1 MLLREIVQ
9 KISKTAAAYLV
20 GAIALIQLAP
30 VFFTTFPPEEI
41 IGLSQDSIMEILF
54 ITVALGFP
62 IALTSAYFFDGN
74 SKPLKQK
81 TKERQV
87 TASGD
92 YKQKIAVIPFA
103 NLNKDDDG
111 AFLVDGIVEDLITE
125 FSMISEIEIVS
136 RQTCFNLRD
145 AHLSHKKYREDYE
158 LDYIVSGSIRT
169 IDERIRIS
177 VELSETPDGN
187 VIWSNKYDR
196 VKEDI
201 FDIQDEIVRKITIA
215 LIGGIEISSL
225 KRAHRKPTENMTS
238 YEFLLKGKD
247 NHHKFTKEA
256 NEAALHNLDQAILM
270 DTNNAQAYAWKA
282 CVIGQ
287 ALGRGYCEMTNDKID
302 ELLELLNKALEVDPN
317 DFECHRMQAEVYLS
331 MHDFDKSKIS
341 GQKATSMNPN
351 DPRVISV
358 YGEALLRL
366 NDVEK
371 GIEYLEK
378 AYELDPI
385 PQGQTTSDRR
395 LAALFL
401 GYFLKNDFDH
411 CQKLNRD
418 IVNIDIRTWLLN
430 SYICN
435 KEETN
440 YLKDSWFIVGL
451 DQFKSSDWDMEVD
464 RFHLNNDPLK
474 TRLIDFAKTI

>member
-20 GAIALIQLAP
+20 GGIALIQLAP
-30 VFFTTFPPEEI
+30 VFFNTFPAE
-41 IGLSQDSIMEILF
+41 SIFGVSEAIVMQFLF
-54 ITVALGFP
+54 IIVGLGFP
-62 IALTSAYFFDGN
+62 ATLSFAYFYGG
-74 SKPLKQK
+74 SKEENDQYI
-81 TKERQV
+81 TKHV

-92 YKQKIAVIPFA
+92 YKLKIAVIPFA

-136 RQTCFNLRD
+136 RQTCFNLREEN
-145 AHLSHKKYREDYE
+145 LSHKQYREDYE
-158 LDYIVSGSIRT
+158 LDYIVSGSIRAVE
-169 IDERIRIS
+169 DRIRIS
-177 VELSETPDGN
+177 VELSETPEGN

-238 YEFLLKGKD
+238 YEFLLKGKE

-256 NEAALHNLDQAILM
+256 NDEAMRNLDSAISA
-270 DTNNAQAYAWKA
+270 DKNNAQAYAWKA

-287 ALGRGYCEMTNDKID
+287 ALGRGYCEMSNEKVD
-302 ELLELLNKALEVDPN
+302 ELMELLDKALEVDQN
-317 DFECHRMQAEVYLS
+317 DFECHRMLSEVYLS
-331 MHDFDKSKIS
+331 MHDFEKSKES
-341 GQKATSMNPN
+341 GHKATTLNPN

-358 YGEALLRL
+358 YGESLLRL
-366 NDVEK
+366 GELDQ
-371 GIEYLEK
+371 GIEFLEK
-378 AYELDPI
+378 AYELDPV

-401 GYFLKNDFDH
+401 GYYLKKDFTK
-411 CQKLNRD
+411 CQDLNKE
-418 IVNIDIRTWLLN
+418 IVEIDVRTWLLN
-430 SYICN
+430 FHLHTIN
-435 KEETN
+435 
-440 YLKDSWFIVGL
+440 
-451 DQFKSSDWDMEVD
+451 SSDCLNDGWFKKGKVKYKDLDWEMEID
-464 RFHLNNDPLK
+464 RFHLNNDGLNK
-474 TRLIDFAKTI
+474 ELLETVQAI

>member
-1 MLLREIVQ
+1 MLREIIQ

-20 GAIALIQLAP
+20 GGIAIIQLAP
-30 VFFTTFPPEEI
+30 VFFNTFPPEDLLGI
-41 IGLSQDSIMEILF
+41 NKDALMQSLF
-54 ITVALGFP
+54 IFVAIGFP
-62 IALTSAYFFDGN
+62 LVLILTYLLS
-74 SKPLKQK
+74 SKEDSSSNNKNKQI
-81 TKERQV
+81 

-92 YKQKIAVIPFA
+92 YKQKIAVIPFT
-103 NLNKDDDG
+103 NLNKDEDG

-145 AHLSHKKYREDYE
+145 ENLSHGEYREKYE
-158 LDYIVSGSIRT
+158 LDYIVSGSIRAV
-169 IDERIRIS
+169 ENRLRIS

-215 LIGGIEISSL
+215 LLGGIEISSL
-225 KRAHRKPTENMTS
+225 KRAHRKPTESMTS

-256 NEAALHNLDQAILM
+256 NDEAMKSLDLAISA
-270 DTNNAQAYAWKA
+270 DENNAQAYAWKA

-287 ALGRGYCEMTNDKID
+287 ALGRGYCEMSDDKVG
-302 ELLELLNKALEVDPN
+302 ELLGLLDKALEVDKN
-317 DFECHRMQAEVYLS
+317 DFECHRMLSEVYLS
-331 MHDFDKSKIS
+331 MHDFEKSKES
-341 GQKATSMNPN
+341 GQKATSINPN

-366 NDVEK
+366 RELDS

-401 GYFLKNDFDH
+401 GYYLKEDFEK
-411 CQKLNRD
+411 CQAINSEIL
-418 IVNIDIRTWLLN
+418 NIDVRTWLLN
-430 SYICN
+430 FHLHQIQSMDCSQDN
-435 KEETN
+435 
-440 YLKDSWFIVGL
+440 WFIKGIKEFENL
-451 DQFKSSDWDMEVD
+451 DWKMEID
-464 RFHLNNDPLK
+464 RFHLNNDELNNE
-474 TRLIDFAKTI
+474 LLSVVQSI

>member
-20 GAIALIQLAP
+20 GGIALIQLAP
-30 VFFTTFPPEEI
+30 VFFNTFPAE
-41 IGLSQDSIMEILF
+41 SIFGVSEAIVMQFLF
-54 ITVALGFP
+54 IIVGLGFP
-62 IALTSAYFFDGN
+62 ATLSFAYFYGG
-74 SKPLKQK
+74 SKEENDQYI
-81 TKERQV
+81 TKHV

-92 YKQKIAVIPFA
+92 YKLKIAVIPFA

-136 RQTCFNLRD
+136 RQTCFNLREEN
-145 AHLSHKKYREDYE
+145 LSHKQYREDYE
-158 LDYIVSGSIRT
+158 LDYIVSGSIRAVE
-169 IDERIRIS
+169 DRIRIS
-177 VELSETPDGN
+177 VELSETPEGN

-238 YEFLLKGKD
+238 YEFLLKGKE

-256 NEAALHNLDQAILM
+256 NDEAMRNLDSAISA
-270 DTNNAQAYAWKA
+270 DKNNAQAYAWKA

-287 ALGRGYCEMTNDKID
+287 ALGRGYCEMSNEKVD
-302 ELLELLNKALEVDPN
+302 ELLELLDKALEVDQN
-317 DFECHRMQAEVYLS
+317 DFECHRMLSEVYLS
-331 MHDFDKSKIS
+331 MHDFEKSKES
-341 GQKATSMNPN
+341 GHKATTLNPN

-358 YGEALLRL
+358 YGESLLRL
-366 NDVEK
+366 GELDQ
-371 GIEYLEK
+371 GIDFLEK
-378 AYELDPI
+378 AYELDPV

-401 GYFLKNDFDH
+401 GYYLKEDFTK
-411 CQKLNRD
+411 CQDLNKE
-418 IVNIDIRTWLLN
+418 IVEIDVRTWLLN
-430 SYICN
+430 FHLHTIN
-435 KEETN
+435 
-440 YLKDSWFIVGL
+440 
-451 DQFKSSDWDMEVD
+451 SSDCLNDGWFKKGKVKYKDLDWEMEID
-464 RFHLNNDPLK
+464 RFHLNND
-474 TRLIDFAKTI
+474 RLNKELLETVQSI

>member
-1 MLLREIVQ
+1 MFLKEIVQ
-9 KISKTAAAYLV
+9 KISKAGAAYLV
-20 GAIALIQLAP
+20 GGIAIIQLAP
-30 VFFTTFPPEEI
+30 VFFNTFPPEELY
-41 IGLSQDSIMEILF
+41 GLSQDYLMEILF
-54 ITVALGFP
+54 VVVALGFP
-62 IALTSAYFFDGN
+62 VALALSYVLSN
-74 SKPLKQK
+74 SSGEDERPVKGKQI
-81 TKERQV
+81 

-92 YKQKIAVIPFA
+92 YKQKIVVIPFT

-136 RQTCFNLRD
+136 RQTCFNLREEN
-145 AHLSHKKYREDYE
+145 LSHKQYREDYE
-158 LDYIVSGSIRT
+158 LDYIVSGSIRAV
-169 IDERIRIS
+169 ENRLRIS

-215 LIGGIEISSL
+215 LLGGIEISSL
-225 KRAHRKPTENMTS
+225 KRAHRKPTESMTS

-256 NEAALHNLDQAILM
+256 NAEAIIDLDRAIST
-270 DTNNAQAYAWKA
+270 DANNAQAYAWKA

-287 ALGRGYCEMTNDKID
+287 AMGRGYCEMTNEKIG
-302 ELLELLNKALEVDPN
+302 ELLELLDKALEVDPN

-331 MHDFDKSKIS
+331 MHDFEKSKIS

-358 YGEALLRL
+358 YGEALLRVNEL
-366 NDVEK
+366 DK
-371 GIEYLEK
+371 GLEYLEK
-378 AYELDPI
+378 AYALDPV

-411 CQKLNRD
+411 CQQITD
-418 IVNIDIRTWLLN
+418 EIVNIDLRTWLLN
-430 SYICN
+430 SYLCEDKGISYQE
-435 KEETN
+435 KGW
-440 YLKDSWFIVGL
+440 YAVGVN
-451 DQFKSSDWDMEVD
+451 QFKSSDWDMEVD
-464 RFHLNNDPLK
+464 RFHLNDNELK
-474 TRLIDFAKTI
+474 SNLISLAKRI

>member
-20 GAIALIQLAP
+20 GGIALIQLAP
-30 VFFTTFPPEEI
+30 VFFNTFPVE
-41 IGLSQDSIMEILF
+41 SIFGVSEAIVMQFLF
-54 ITVALGFP
+54 MIVGLGFP
-62 IALTSAYFFDGN
+62 ATLSLAYFYGG
-74 SKPLKQK
+74 SKEENDQYI
-81 TKERQV
+81 TKHV

-92 YKQKIAVIPFA
+92 YKLKIAVIPFA

-136 RQTCFNLRD
+136 RQTCFNLREEN
-145 AHLSHKKYREDYE
+145 LSHKQYREDYE
-158 LDYIVSGSIRT
+158 LDYIVSGSIRAVE
-169 IDERIRIS
+169 DRIRIS
-177 VELSETPDGN
+177 VELSETPEGN

-238 YEFLLKGKD
+238 YEFLLKGKE

-256 NEAALHNLDQAILM
+256 NDEAMRNLDSAISA
-270 DTNNAQAYAWKA
+270 DKNNAQAYAWKA

-287 ALGRGYCEMTNDKID
+287 ALGRGYCEMSNEKVD
-302 ELLELLNKALEVDPN
+302 ELLELLDKALEVDQN
-317 DFECHRMQAEVYLS
+317 DFECHRMLSEVYLS
-331 MHDFDKSKIS
+331 MHDFEKSKES
-341 GQKATSMNPN
+341 GHKATTLNPN

-358 YGEALLRL
+358 YGESLLRL
-366 NDVEK
+366 GELDQ
-371 GIEYLEK
+371 GIEFLEK
-378 AYELDPI
+378 AYELDPV

-401 GYFLKNDFDH
+401 GYYLKKDFIK
-411 CQKLNRD
+411 CQDLTKE
-418 IVNIDIRTWLLN
+418 IVEIDVRTWLLN
-430 SYICN
+430 FHLHTINSLDCLNDGWFKKGKVKY
-435 KEETN
+435 
-440 YLKDSWFIVGL
+440 KDL
-451 DQFKSSDWDMEVD
+451 DWEMEID
-464 RFHLNNDPLK
+464 RFHLNND
-474 TRLIDFAKTI
+474 RLNKELLETVQAI

>member
-1 MLLREIVQ
+1 MIKNRLQMLG
-9 KISKTAAAYLV
+9 KTAAAYLV
-20 GAIALIQLAP
+20 GGIAFIQLAP
-30 VFFTTFPPEEI
+30 VFFNTFPPENLFGIAE
-41 IGLSQDSIMEILF
+41 EILMQWLF
-54 ITVALGFP
+54 VAVALGFP
-62 IALTSAYFFDGN
+62 ISISITYFISNHRKENTNETS
-74 SKPLKQK
+74 KKQI
-81 TKERQV
+81 

-92 YKQKIAVIPFA
+92 YKQKIAVIPFT
-103 NLNKDDDG
+103 NLNKDEDG

-145 AHLSHKKYREDYE
+145 ENLSHGEYREKYE
-158 LDYIVSGSIRT
+158 LDYIVSGSIRAV
-169 IDERIRIS
+169 ENRLRIS

-215 LIGGIEISSL
+215 LLGGIEISSL
-225 KRAHRKPTENMTS
+225 KRAHRKPTESMTS

-256 NEAALHNLDQAILM
+256 NDEAMKSLDLAISA
-270 DTNNAQAYAWKA
+270 DSNNAQAYAWKA

-287 ALGRGYCEMTNDKID
+287 ALGRGYCEMSDDKVG
-302 ELLELLNKALEVDPN
+302 ELLGLLDKALEVDGN
-317 DFECHRMQAEVYLS
+317 DFECHRMLSEVYLS
-331 MHDFDKSKIS
+331 MHDFEKSKES
-341 GQKATSMNPN
+341 GQKATSINPN

-366 NDVEK
+366 RELDL

-378 AYELDPI
+378 AYELDPV

-401 GYFLKNDFDH
+401 GYYLKEDFEK
-411 CQKLNRD
+411 CQTINQQ
-418 IVNIDIRTWLLN
+418 IIHIDVRTWLLN
-430 SYICN
+430 LHLHKSQSVDCSQDN
-435 KEETN
+435 WFTKGMKEFN
-440 YLKDSWFIVGL
+440 SLNWK
-451 DQFKSSDWDMEVD
+451 MEID
-464 RFHLNNDPLK
+464 RFHLNNEELNNSLLK
-474 TRLIDFAKTI
+474 TVQSI

>member
-1 MLLREIVQ
+1 MIKDIFQ
-9 KISKTAAAYLV
+9 KTGKTAAAYLV
-20 GAIALIQLAP
+20 GGIALIQLAP
-30 VFFTTFPPEEI
+30 VFFNTFPPE
-41 IGLSQDSIMEILF
+41 SLF
-54 ITVALGFP
+54 GVNEESLMQALFLIVAIGFP
-62 IALTSAYFFDGN
+62 IALLVTYFL
-74 SKPLKQK
+74 SEESVA
-81 TKERQV
+81 TKAVSDRKV

-92 YKQKIAVIPFA
+92 YKLKIAVIPFA
-103 NLNKDDDG
+103 NLNKDHDG

-145 AHLSHKKYREDYE
+145 ENLSHQEYRENYE
-158 LDYIVSGSIRT
+158 LDYIVSGSIRAV
-169 IDERIRIS
+169 DDRLRIS
-177 VELSETPDGN
+177 VELSETPEGN

-256 NEAALHNLDQAILM
+256 NDAAMSDLDRAIQM
-270 DTNNAQAYAWKA
+270 DVNNAQAYAWKA

-287 ALGRGYCEMTNDKID
+287 ALGRGYCEMTDDKVG
-302 ELLELLNKALEVDPN
+302 ELLGLLDKALEVDPN

-331 MHDFDKSKIS
+331 MHDFEKSKIS

-358 YGEALLRL
+358 YGETLLRVNEL
-366 NDVEK
+366 EK

-401 GYFLKNDFDH
+401 AYFLRSDFDH
-411 CQKLNRD
+411 CQKLNKD

-430 SYICN
+430 SYMCKQ
-435 KEETN
+435 KEINIDEE
-440 YLKDSWFIVGL
+440 SWFISGL
-451 DQFKSSDWDMEVD
+451 SQFKDSNWEMEVD
-464 RFHLNNDPLK
+464 RFHLNDDSLK
-474 TRLIDFAKTI
+474 GHLTDFAKSI

>member
-20 GAIALIQLAP
+20 GGIALIQLAP
-30 VFFTTFPPEEI
+30 VFFNTFPAE
-41 IGLSQDSIMEILF
+41 SIFGVSEAIVMQFLF
-54 ITVALGFP
+54 IIVGLGFP
-62 IALTSAYFFDGN
+62 ATLSLAYFYSG
-74 SKPLKQK
+74 SKEENDQYI
-81 TKERQV
+81 TKHV

-92 YKQKIAVIPFA
+92 YKLKIAVIPFA

-136 RQTCFNLRD
+136 RQTCFNLREEN
-145 AHLSHKKYREDYE
+145 LSHKQYREDYE
-158 LDYIVSGSIRT
+158 LDYIVSGSIRAVE
-169 IDERIRIS
+169 DRIRIS
-177 VELSETPDGN
+177 VELSETPEGN

-238 YEFLLKGKD
+238 YEFLLKGKE

-256 NEAALHNLDQAILM
+256 NDEAMRNLDSAISA
-270 DTNNAQAYAWKA
+270 DKNNAQAYAWKA

-287 ALGRGYCEMTNDKID
+287 ALGRGYCEMSNEKVD
-302 ELLELLNKALEVDPN
+302 ELMELLDKALEVDQN
-317 DFECHRMQAEVYLS
+317 DFECHRMLSEVYLS
-331 MHDFDKSKIS
+331 MHDFEKSKES
-341 GQKATSMNPN
+341 GHKATTLNPN

-358 YGEALLRL
+358 YGESLLRL
-366 NDVEK
+366 GELDQ
-371 GIEYLEK
+371 GIEFLEK
-378 AYELDPI
+378 AYELDPV

-401 GYFLKNDFDH
+401 GYYLKEDFIK
-411 CQKLNRD
+411 CQDLNKE
-418 IVNIDIRTWLLN
+418 IVEIDVRTWLLN
-430 SYICN
+430 FHLHTIN
-435 KEETN
+435 
-440 YLKDSWFIVGL
+440 
-451 DQFKSSDWDMEVD
+451 SSDCLNDGWFKKGKVKYKDLDWEMEID
-464 RFHLNNDPLK
+464 RFHLNNDGLNK
-474 TRLIDFAKTI
+474 ELLETVQAI

>member
-62 IALTSAYFFDGN
+62 IALTIVYFFGGN
-74 SKPLKQK
+74 SKTSDRK
-81 TKERQV
+81 TEERQI

-145 AHLSHKKYREDYE
+145 ENLSHKKYREDYE
-158 LDYIVSGSIRT
+158 LDYIVSGSIRA

-256 NEAALHNLDQAILM
+256 NEAALHDLDQAILM

-287 ALGRGYCEMTNDKID
+287 ALGRGYCEMTNDKIN

-430 SYICN
+430 SYMCN
-435 KEETN
+435 KEETT
-440 YLKDSWFIVGL
+440 YLKDSWFLVGL

-464 RFHLNNDPLK
+464 RFHLNNDSLK

>member
-1 MLLREIVQ
+1 MLKGFIQ
-9 KISKTAAAYLV
+9 KTSKTAAAYLV
-20 GAIALIQLAP
+20 AGIALIQLAP
-30 VFFTTFPPEEI
+30 VFFNTFPPQDLFGISEDSLMQVIFILVAIGFPITI
-41 IGLSQDSIMEILF
+41 ILAYLF
-54 ITVALGFP
+54 ITP
-62 IALTSAYFFDGN
+62 KED
-74 SKPLKQK
+74 
-81 TKERQV
+81 TKESINKQI

-145 AHLSHKKYREDYE
+145 ENLSHQEYRDKYE
-158 LDYIVSGSIRT
+158 LDYIVSGSIRAVE
-169 IDERIRIS
+169 DRLRIS
-177 VELSETPDGN
+177 VELSETPEGN

-215 LIGGIEISSL
+215 LLGGIEISSL
-225 KRAHRKPTENMTS
+225 KRAHRKPTESMNS
-238 YEFLLKGKD
+238 YEFLLKGKE

-256 NEAALHNLDQAILM
+256 NFEAIKNLDLAIAA
-270 DTNNAQAYAWKA
+270 DKNNAQAYAWKA
-282 CVIGQ
+282 CVLGQ
-287 ALGRGYCEMTNDKID
+287 AFYRGYTPMTDEKMG
-302 ELLELLNKALEVDPN
+302 ELLGLLEKALEVDPN

-331 MHDFDKSKIS
+331 MHDFEKSKDS
-341 GQKATSMNPN
+341 GRKATTINPN

-366 NDVEK
+366 RELDQ
-371 GIEYLEK
+371 GIDYLEK
-378 AYELDPI
+378 AYELDPV

-401 GYFLKNDFDH
+401 GYYFKQDFEKCQEINKN
-411 CQKLNRD
+411 
-418 IVNIDIRTWLLN
+418 IVDIDIRTWLLN
-430 SYICN
+430 FHLHKINSVDCSQ
-435 KEETN
+435 E
-440 YLKDSWFIVGL
+440 SWFLKGKNDYFNL
-451 DQFKSSDWDMEVD
+451 DWKMEID
-464 RFHLNNDPLK
+464 RFHLNSEQLNSELLDAVGA
-474 TRLIDFAKTI
+474 I

>member
-1 MLLREIVQ
+1 MQ

-20 GAIALIQLAP
+20 GGIAIIQLAP
-30 VFFTTFPPEEI
+30 VFFNTFPPEDLLGINEDA
-41 IGLSQDSIMEILF
+41 LMQYLF
-54 ITVALGFP
+54 IFVAIGFP
-62 IALTSAYFFDGN
+62 LVLILTYLLS
-74 SKPLKQK
+74 SKEDSSSNNKNKQI
-81 TKERQV
+81 

-92 YKQKIAVIPFA
+92 YKQKIAVIPFT
-103 NLNKDDDG
+103 NLNKDEDG

-136 RQTCFNLRD
+136 RQTCFNLREEN
-145 AHLSHKKYREDYE
+145 LSHGEYREKYE
-158 LDYIVSGSIRT
+158 LDYIVSGSIRAV
-169 IDERIRIS
+169 ENRLRIS

-215 LIGGIEISSL
+215 LLGGIEISSL
-225 KRAHRKPTENMTS
+225 KRAHRKPTESMTS

-256 NEAALHNLDQAILM
+256 NDEAMKSLDLAISA
-270 DTNNAQAYAWKA
+270 DENNAQAYAWKA

-287 ALGRGYCEMTNDKID
+287 ALGRGYCEMSDDKVG
-302 ELLELLNKALEVDPN
+302 ELLGLLDKALEVDKN
-317 DFECHRMQAEVYLS
+317 DFECHRMLSEVYLS
-331 MHDFDKSKIS
+331 MHDFEKSKES
-341 GQKATSMNPN
+341 GQKATSINPN

-366 NDVEK
+366 RELDS

-401 GYFLKNDFDH
+401 GYYLKEDFEK
-411 CQKLNRD
+411 CQAINSEIL
-418 IVNIDIRTWLLN
+418 NIDVRTWLLN
-430 SYICN
+430 FHLHQIQSMDCSQDN
-435 KEETN
+435 
-440 YLKDSWFIVGL
+440 WFIKGIKEFENL
-451 DQFKSSDWDMEVD
+451 DWKMEID
-464 RFHLNNDPLK
+464 RFHLNNDELNNE
-474 TRLIDFAKTI
+474 LLSVVQSI

>member
-1 MLLREIVQ
+1 MIKEIFQ
-9 KISKTAAAYLV
+9 KIAKTAAAYLV
-20 GAIALIQLAP
+20 GGIAFIQLAP
-30 VFFTTFPPEEI
+30 VFFNTFPPEELVGMQEDTLMQAFFI
-41 IGLSQDSIMEILF
+41 I
-54 ITVALGFP
+54 VALGFP
-62 IALTSAYFFDGN
+62 IILLITYFLSSEDNETTSN
-74 SKPLKQK
+74 TSKKI
-81 TKERQV
+81 

-92 YKQKIAVIPFA
+92 YKLKIAVIPFA
-103 NLNKDDDG
+103 NLNKDHDG

-136 RQTCFNLRD
+136 RQTCFNLREQN
-145 AHLSHKKYREDYE
+145 LTHKQYREDYE
-158 LDYIVSGSIRT
+158 LDYIVSGSIRAVE
-169 IDERIRIS
+169 DRLRIS

-201 FDIQDEIVRKITIA
+201 FYIQDEIVRKITIA
-215 LIGGIEISSL
+215 LLGGIEISSL
-225 KRAHRKPTENMTS
+225 KRAHRKPTESMTS

-256 NEAALHNLDQAILM
+256 NAEAMIDLDRAIST
-270 DTNNAQAYAWKA
+270 DANNAQAYAWKA

-287 ALGRGYCEMTNDKID
+287 ALGRGYCEMTDEKIG
-302 ELLELLNKALEVDPN
+302 ELLELLDKALEVDPN

-331 MHDFDKSKIS
+331 MHDFEKSKVS

-358 YGEALLRL
+358 YGEALLRVNEL
-366 NDVEK
+366 DK

-378 AYELDPI
+378 AFELDPI

-401 GYFLKNDFDH
+401 GYFLKNDFLH
-411 CQKLNRD
+411 CQELNKE
-418 IVNIDIRTWLLN
+418 IVNIDLRTWLLN
-430 SYICN
+430 SYLCKN
-435 KEETN
+435 NDTDYQKEP
-440 YLKDSWFIVGL
+440 WFISGL
-451 DQFKSSDWDMEVD
+451 NEFKSSNWNMEID
-464 RFHLNNDPLK
+464 RFHLNDDSLK
-474 TRLIDFAKTI
+474 TKLMNFAEKV

>member
-1 MLLREIVQ
+1 MLREIMQ

-20 GAIALIQLAP
+20 GGIAIIQLAP
-30 VFFTTFPPEEI
+30 VFFNTFPPEDLLGINEDA
-41 IGLSQDSIMEILF
+41 LMQYLF
-54 ITVALGFP
+54 IFVAIGFP
-62 IALTSAYFFDGN
+62 LVLILTYLLS
-74 SKPLKQK
+74 SKEDSSSNNKNKQI
-81 TKERQV
+81 

-92 YKQKIAVIPFA
+92 YKQKIAVIPFT
-103 NLNKDDDG
+103 NLNKDEDG

-145 AHLSHKKYREDYE
+145 ENLSHGEYREKYE
-158 LDYIVSGSIRT
+158 LDYIVSGSIRAV
-169 IDERIRIS
+169 ENRLRIS

-215 LIGGIEISSL
+215 LLGGIEISSL
-225 KRAHRKPTENMTS
+225 KRAHRKPTESMTS

-256 NEAALHNLDQAILM
+256 NDEAMKSLDLAISA
-270 DTNNAQAYAWKA
+270 DENNAQAYAWKA

-287 ALGRGYCEMTNDKID
+287 ALGRGYCEMSDDKVG
-302 ELLELLNKALEVDPN
+302 ELLGLLDKALEVDKN
-317 DFECHRMQAEVYLS
+317 DFECHRMLSEVYLS
-331 MHDFDKSKIS
+331 MHDFEKSKES
-341 GQKATSMNPN
+341 GQKATSINPN

-366 NDVEK
+366 RELDS

-401 GYFLKNDFDH
+401 GYYLKEDFEK
-411 CQKLNRD
+411 CQAINSEILK
-418 IVNIDIRTWLLN
+418 IDVRTWLLN
-430 SYICN
+430 FHLHQIESMDCSQDN
-435 KEETN
+435 
-440 YLKDSWFIVGL
+440 WFIKGIKEFENL
-451 DQFKSSDWDMEVD
+451 DWKMEID
-464 RFHLNNDPLK
+464 RFHLNNDELNNE
-474 TRLIDFAKTI
+474 LLSVVQSI

>member
-1 MLLREIVQ
+1 MLKGFIQ
-9 KISKTAAAYLV
+9 KTSKTAAAYLV
-20 GAIALIQLAP
+20 TGIALIQLAP
-30 VFFTTFPPEEI
+30 VFFNTFPPQDLFGISEDSLMQVIFILVAIGFPITI
-41 IGLSQDSIMEILF
+41 ILAYLF
-54 ITVALGFP
+54 ITPKEG
-62 IALTSAYFFDGN
+62 
-74 SKPLKQK
+74 
-81 TKERQV
+81 TKENINKQI

-145 AHLSHKKYREDYE
+145 ENLSHQEYRDKYE
-158 LDYIVSGSIRT
+158 LDYIVSGSIRAV
-169 IDERIRIS
+169 ENRLRIS
-177 VELSETPDGN
+177 VELSETPEGK

-215 LIGGIEISSL
+215 LLGGIEISSL
-225 KRAHRKPTENMTS
+225 KRAHRKPTESMNS
-238 YEFLLKGKD
+238 YEFLLKGKE

-256 NEAALHNLDQAILM
+256 NFEAIKNLDLAIEA
-270 DTNNAQAYAWKA
+270 DKNNAQAYAWKA
-282 CVIGQ
+282 CVLGQ
-287 ALGRGYCEMTNDKID
+287 AFYRGYIPMTDEKMG
-302 ELLELLNKALEVDPN
+302 ELLGLLEKALEVDPN

-331 MHDFDKSKIS
+331 MHDFEKSKDS
-341 GQKATSMNPN
+341 GRKATTINPN

-366 NDVEK
+366 RELDQ

-378 AYELDPI
+378 AYELDPV

-401 GYFLKNDFDH
+401 GYYLKQDFVK
-411 CQKLNRD
+411 CQEINKN
-418 IVNIDIRTWLLN
+418 IVDIDIRTWLLN
-430 SYICN
+430 FHLHKLNSVDCSQ
-435 KEETN
+435 E
-440 YLKDSWFIVGL
+440 SWFIKGKNDYLNL
-451 DQFKSSDWDMEVD
+451 DWTMEID
-464 RFHLNNDPLK
+464 RFHLNSEQLNSELLDAVGA
-474 TRLIDFAKTI
+474 I

>member
-1 MLLREIVQ
+1 MIKDIFQ
-9 KISKTAAAYLV
+9 KTGKTAAAYLV
-20 GAIALIQLAP
+20 GGIALIQLAP
-30 VFFTTFPPEEI
+30 VFFNTFPPE
-41 IGLSQDSIMEILF
+41 SLF
-54 ITVALGFP
+54 GVNEESLMQALFLIVAIGFP
-62 IALTSAYFFDGN
+62 IALLVTYFL
-74 SKPLKQK
+74 SEESVA
-81 TKERQV
+81 TKAVSDRKV

-92 YKQKIAVIPFA
+92 YKLKIAVIPFA
-103 NLNKDDDG
+103 NLNKDHDG

-145 AHLSHKKYREDYE
+145 ENLSHQEYRENYE
-158 LDYIVSGSIRT
+158 LDYIVSGSIRAV
-169 IDERIRIS
+169 DDRLRIS
-177 VELSETPDGN
+177 VELSETPEGN

-256 NEAALHNLDQAILM
+256 NEAAIDDLDRAIQM
-270 DTNNAQAYAWKA
+270 DVNNAQAYAWKA

-287 ALGRGYCEMTNDKID
+287 ALGRGYCEMTDDKVG
-302 ELLELLNKALEVDPN
+302 ELLGLLDKALEVDPN

-331 MHDFDKSKIS
+331 MHDFEKSKIS

-358 YGEALLRL
+358 YGEALLRVNEL
-366 NDVEK
+366 EK

-395 LAALFL
+395 LASLFL
-401 GYFLKNDFDH
+401 AYFLRNDFER
-411 CQKLNRD
+411 CEELNKD

-435 KEETN
+435 QKDINHEKE
-440 YLKDSWFIVGL
+440 LWFSSGL
-451 DQFKSSDWDMEVD
+451 SQFKGSNWEMEVD
-464 RFHLNNDPLK
+464 RFHLNDDALK
-474 TRLIDFAKTI
+474 NTLIEFAKAI

>member
-1 MLLREIVQ
+1 MQ

-20 GAIALIQLAP
+20 GGIAIIQLAP
-30 VFFTTFPPEEI
+30 VFFNTFPPEDLLGI
-41 IGLSQDSIMEILF
+41 NKDALMQSLF
-54 ITVALGFP
+54 IFVAIGFP
-62 IALTSAYFFDGN
+62 LVLILTYLFS
-74 SKPLKQK
+74 SKEDSSSNNKNKQI
-81 TKERQV
+81 

-92 YKQKIAVIPFA
+92 YKQKIAVIPFT
-103 NLNKDDDG
+103 NLNKDEDG

-145 AHLSHKKYREDYE
+145 ENLSHGEYREKYE
-158 LDYIVSGSIRT
+158 LDYIVSGSIRAV
-169 IDERIRIS
+169 ENRLRIS

-215 LIGGIEISSL
+215 LLGGIEISSL
-225 KRAHRKPTENMTS
+225 KRAHRKPTESMTS

-256 NEAALHNLDQAILM
+256 NDEAMKSLDLAISA
-270 DTNNAQAYAWKA
+270 DENNAQAYAWKA

-287 ALGRGYCEMTNDKID
+287 ALGRGYCEMSDDKVG
-302 ELLELLNKALEVDPN
+302 ELLGLLDKALEVDKN
-317 DFECHRMQAEVYLS
+317 DFECHRMLSEVYLS
-331 MHDFDKSKIS
+331 MHDFEKSKES
-341 GQKATSMNPN
+341 GQKATSINPN

-366 NDVEK
+366 RELDS

-401 GYFLKNDFDH
+401 GYYLKEDFEK
-411 CQKLNRD
+411 CQAINAEIL
-418 IVNIDIRTWLLN
+418 NIDVRTWLLN
-430 SYICN
+430 FHLHQIQSIDCSQDN
-435 KEETN
+435 
-440 YLKDSWFIVGL
+440 WFIKGIKEFDNL
-451 DQFKSSDWDMEVD
+451 DWKMEID
-464 RFHLNNDPLK
+464 RFHLNNDELNNE
-474 TRLIDFAKTI
+474 LMSVVQFI

>member
-1 MLLREIVQ
+1 MLKGFIQ
-9 KISKTAAAYLV
+9 KTSKTAAAYLV
-20 GAIALIQLAP
+20 AGIALIQLAP
-30 VFFTTFPPEEI
+30 VFFNTFPPQDLFGISEDSLMQVIFILVAIGFPITI
-41 IGLSQDSIMEILF
+41 ILAYLF
-54 ITVALGFP
+54 ITP
-62 IALTSAYFFDGN
+62 KEDPKENIN
-74 SKPLKQK
+74 KQI
-81 TKERQV
+81 

-145 AHLSHKKYREDYE
+145 ENLSHQEYREKYE
-158 LDYIVSGSIRT
+158 LDYIVSGSIRAVE
-169 IDERIRIS
+169 DRLRIS
-177 VELSETPDGN
+177 VELSETPEGN

-215 LIGGIEISSL
+215 LLGGIEISSL
-225 KRAHRKPTENMTS
+225 KRAHRKPTESMNS
-238 YEFLLKGKD
+238 YEFLLKGKE

-256 NEAALHNLDQAILM
+256 NFEAIKNLDLAIAS
-270 DTNNAQAYAWKA
+270 DKNNAQAYAWKA
-282 CVIGQ
+282 CVMGQ
-287 ALGRGYCEMTNDKID
+287 AFYRGYTPMTDEKMG
-302 ELLELLNKALEVDPN
+302 ELLGLLDKALEVDPN

-331 MHDFDKSKIS
+331 MHDFEKSKVS
-341 GQKATSMNPN
+341 GRKATTINPN

-366 NDVEK
+366 RELDQ
-371 GIEYLEK
+371 GLEYLEK

-385 PQGQTTSDRR
+385 PQGQTSSDRR

-401 GYFLKNDFDH
+401 GYYLKEDFKK
-411 CQKLNRD
+411 CQD
-418 IVNIDIRTWLLN
+418 INKKIVDIDIRTWLLN
-430 SYICN
+430 FHLHTLNSIDCSQ
-435 KEETN
+435 ET
-440 YLKDSWFIVGL
+440 WFIKGKEKFN
-451 DQFKSSDWDMEVD
+451 DTNWKMEID
-464 RFHLNNDPLK
+464 RFHLNNEKLNKELLDSISA
-474 TRLIDFAKTI
+474 T

>member
-1 MLLREIVQ
+1 MLLREILQ

-20 GAIALIQLAP
+20 GGIAIIQLAP
-30 VFFTTFPPEEI
+30 VFFNTFPPEKFLGQTEET
-41 IGLSQDSIMEILF
+41 IMQSLF
-54 ITVALGFP
+54 VLVALGFP
-62 IALTSAYFFDGN
+62 IALCIAYFYGTSKN
-74 SKPLKQK
+74 SNEKVDDKQL
-81 TKERQV
+81 

-125 FSMISEIEIVS
+125 FSMISELEIVS
-136 RQTCFNLRD
+136 RQTCFNLREEN
-145 AHLSHKKYREDYE
+145 LTHKQYREDYE

-256 NEAALHNLDQAILM
+256 NEAAMHDLDQAIVM
-270 DTNNAQAYAWKA
+270 DSNNAQAYAWKA

-302 ELLELLNKALEVDPN
+302 ELLGLLDKALEVDPN

-331 MHDFDKSKIS
+331 MHDFEKSRIS

-358 YGEALLRL
+358 FGEALLRL
-366 NDVEK
+366 NDIDK
-371 GIEYLEK
+371 GLEYLEK

-401 GYFLKNDFDH
+401 GYFLKNDFMH
-411 CQKLNRD
+411 CQKLNED

-430 SYICN
+430 SFMCHK
-435 KEETN
+435 KEIN
-440 YLKDSWFIVGL
+440 YKEDSWFKAGVN
-451 DQFKSSDWDMEVD
+451 QYQNSDWDMEVD
-464 RFHLNNDPLK
+464 RFHLNDDSLK

>member
-20 GAIALIQLAP
+20 GGIALIQLAP
-30 VFFTTFPPEEI
+30 VFFNTFPAE
-41 IGLSQDSIMEILF
+41 SIFGVSEAIVMQFLF
-54 ITVALGFP
+54 IIVGLGFP
-62 IALTSAYFFDGN
+62 ATLSFAYFYGG
-74 SKPLKQK
+74 SKEENDQYI
-81 TKERQV
+81 TKHV

-92 YKQKIAVIPFA
+92 YKLKIAVIPFA

-136 RQTCFNLRD
+136 RQTCFNLREEN
-145 AHLSHKKYREDYE
+145 LSHKQYREDYE
-158 LDYIVSGSIRT
+158 LDYIVSGSIRAVE
-169 IDERIRIS
+169 DRIRIS
-177 VELSETPDGN
+177 VELSETPEGN

-238 YEFLLKGKD
+238 YEFLLKGKE

-256 NEAALHNLDQAILM
+256 NEEAMQNLDSAISA
-270 DTNNAQAYAWKA
+270 DKNNAQAYAWKA

-287 ALGRGYCEMTNDKID
+287 ALGRGYCEMSNEKVD
-302 ELLELLNKALEVDPN
+302 ELMELLDKALEVDQN
-317 DFECHRMQAEVYLS
+317 DFECHRMLSEVYLS
-331 MHDFDKSKIS
+331 MHDFEKSKES
-341 GQKATSMNPN
+341 GHKATTLNPN

-358 YGEALLRL
+358 YGESLLRL
-366 NDVEK
+366 GELDQ
-371 GIEYLEK
+371 GIEFLEK
-378 AYELDPI
+378 AYELDPV

-401 GYFLKNDFDH
+401 GYYLKEDFTK
-411 CQKLNRD
+411 CQDLNKE
-418 IVNIDIRTWLLN
+418 IVEIDVRTWLLN
-430 SYICN
+430 YHLHTIN
-435 KEETN
+435 
-440 YLKDSWFIVGL
+440 
-451 DQFKSSDWDMEVD
+451 SSDCLNDGWFKKGKVKYKDLDWEMEID
-464 RFHLNNDPLK
+464 RFHLNND
-474 TRLIDFAKTI
+474 RLNKELLETVQAI

>member
-1 MLLREIVQ
+1 MQ

-20 GAIALIQLAP
+20 GGIAIIQLAP
-30 VFFTTFPPEEI
+30 VFFNTFPPEDLLGINEDA
-41 IGLSQDSIMEILF
+41 LMQYLF
-54 ITVALGFP
+54 IFVAIGFP
-62 IALTSAYFFDGN
+62 LVLILTYLLS
-74 SKPLKQK
+74 SKEDSSSNNKNKQI
-81 TKERQV
+81 

-92 YKQKIAVIPFA
+92 YKQKIAVIPFT
-103 NLNKDDDG
+103 NLNKDEDG

-145 AHLSHKKYREDYE
+145 ENLSHGEYREKYE
-158 LDYIVSGSIRT
+158 LDYIVSGSIRAV
-169 IDERIRIS
+169 ENRLRIS

-215 LIGGIEISSL
+215 LLGGIEISSL
-225 KRAHRKPTENMTS
+225 KRAHRKPTESMTS

-256 NEAALHNLDQAILM
+256 NDEAMKSLDLAISA
-270 DTNNAQAYAWKA
+270 DENNAQAYAWKA

-287 ALGRGYCEMTNDKID
+287 ALGRGYCEMSDDKVG
-302 ELLELLNKALEVDPN
+302 ELLGLLDKALEVDKN
-317 DFECHRMQAEVYLS
+317 DFECHRMLSEVYLS
-331 MHDFDKSKIS
+331 MHDFEKSKES
-341 GQKATSMNPN
+341 GQKATSINPN

-366 NDVEK
+366 RELDS

-401 GYFLKNDFDH
+401 GYYLKEDFEK
-411 CQKLNRD
+411 CQAINSEILK
-418 IVNIDIRTWLLN
+418 IDVRTWLLN
-430 SYICN
+430 FHLHQIQSMDCSQDN
-435 KEETN
+435 
-440 YLKDSWFIVGL
+440 WFIKGIKEFENL
-451 DQFKSSDWDMEVD
+451 DWKMEID
-464 RFHLNNDPLK
+464 RFHLNNDELNNE
-474 TRLIDFAKTI
+474 LLSVVQSI